1 MGRLA
6 FGSANSAEAACG
18 RHCPFGRTGKAGSGR
33 TEGGSRSAPLGLPSH
48 RPAGAR
54 S

>member
-6 FGSANSAEAACG
+6 FGSANSAEAASG

-33 TEGGSRSAPLGLPSH
+33 TEGGRGAPLGLPPH

>member
-33 TEGGSRSAPLGLPSH
+33 TGGVAERPLGLPPH